1 MVDMSCVVL
10 SDEVTKRGV
19 ARGSRNLITVSERAE
34 ILEGLE
40 YRLSAG
46 GSLSNTLIDL
56 SRLVEAANEQHS
68 LIGRGVEFAG
78 LVGNDALGKFY
89 RAQMGAAGVRVLPSG
104 GEEFGRVVAGPAG
117 RPGKDAAGE
126 GQINTG
132 TVVVLTDETADRTL
146 FSYLG
151 TQKEIVVSEAM
162 ERSIQDASVLVL
174 EGYVF
179 ELPGARQTV
188 LSAIAAAKRRGVRV
202 AMTAGDAGVA
212 VRHGDAMWEAIQA
225 GVDILFTNAAEATE
239 LAKCRPIVEV
249 PPISRTD
256 ISPAS
261 SQAEAAAL
269 CLGPHCPGLVC
280 VTDGSRGSV
289 VVGVGEMRRIP
300 PVWKPEAPIDT
311 TGAGDAW
318 CAGFLFGLL
327 YQGGDLTQLGRLA
340 ARAASA
346 VISHTGPTL
355 TKDDAATIVRET
367 WVQRPAKS
375 SVARERLFPTPQT
388 YFHP

>member
-56 SRLVEAANEQHS
+56 SRLVEAANDQHS
-68 LIGRGVEFAG
+68 LLGRGVEFAG
-78 LVGNDALGKFY
+78 LVGNDALGTFY
-89 RAQMGAAGVRVLPSG
+89 RAQMGAAGVRVLQSG
-104 GEEFGRVVAGPAG
+104 EADQTDQTDQTEH
-117 RPGKDAAGE
+117 

-151 TQKEIVVSEAM
+151 TQQEISISKAM
-162 ERSIQDASVLVL
+162 EQSIEDASVLVL

-179 ELPGARQTV
+179 ELPGARKTV

-212 VRHGDAMWEAIQA
+212 VRHGDVMWEAIQA

-239 LAKCRPIVEV
+239 LAKCRPVVEI
-249 PPISRTD
+249 PDISRTD

-269 CLGPHCPGLVC
+269 CLGPHCPGIVC

-318 CAGFLFGLL
+318 CAGFLFALL
-327 YQGGDLTQLGRLA
+327 YQGGDLTQIGRMA

-355 TKDDAATIVRET
+355 TKDDAGTIISET
-367 WVQRPAKS
+367 WVARPANS
-375 SVARERLFPTPQT
+375 NVEHTRHFPTPQT
-388 YFHP
+388 YYHP